1 MTDLII
7 VFSYAYLM
15 GSIPFGLIITNL
27 FLKKNIRKI
36 GSGNIGAT
44 NVLRTGNKSLAA
56 LTLFF
61 DTLKGYLSIYITV
74 NFYND
79 LIYFAGLIC
88 FVGHI
93 FSIWLKFKGGK
104 GIATYLGIISA
115 ISLNFSLIFSLTWIT
130 VLFIYKY
137 SSLSSIISTLT
148 IFIYSLF
155 LNDFNLSIY
164 FFILF
169 VTVLYTHRD
178 NLFRLRKGIEKK
190 ISF

>member
-115 ISLNFSLIFSLTWIT
+115 ISLNFSLIFVLIWIT

-169 VTVLYTHRD
+169 VIVLYTHRD
-178 NLFRLRKGIEKK
+178 NLFRLREGIEKK

>member
-115 ISLNFSLIFSLTWIT
+115 ISLNFSLIFGLIWIT

-169 VTVLYTHRD
+169 VIVLYTHRD
-178 NLFRLRKGIEKK
+178 NLFRLRKGTEKK

>member
-115 ISLNFSLIFSLTWIT
+115 ISLNFSLIFGLIWIT

-178 NLFRLRKGIEKK
+178 NLFRLREGIEKK

>member
-115 ISLNFSLIFSLTWIT
+115 ISLNFSLIFVLIWIT

-169 VTVLYTHRD
+169 VIVLYTHRD
-178 NLFRLRKGIEKK
+178 NLFRLREGIEKK
-190 ISF
+190 INF

>member
-115 ISLNFSLIFSLTWIT
+115 ISLNFSLIFGLIWIT

-137 SSLSSIISTLT
+137 SSLSSITSTLT

-178 NLFRLRKGIEKK
+178 NLFRLREGIEKK

>member
-7 VFSYAYLM
+7 VFSYAYIM

-115 ISLNFSLIFSLTWIT
+115 MSVNLSLIFSLIWIT

-169 VTVLYTHRD
+169 VIVLYTHRD
-178 NLFRLRKGIEKK
+178 NLFRLREGIEKK

>member
-74 NFYND
+74 N
-79 LIYFAGLIC
+79 
-88 FVGHI
+88 
-93 FSIWLKFKGGK
+93 
-104 GIATYLGIISA
+104 
-115 ISLNFSLIFSLTWIT
+115 
-130 VLFIYKY
+130 
-137 SSLSSIISTLT
+137 T
-148 IFIYSLF
+148 I
-155 LNDFNLSIY
+155 
-164 FFILF
+164 
-169 VTVLYTHRD
+169 
-178 NLFRLRKGIEKK
+178 
-190 ISF
+190 

>member
-7 VFSYAYLM
+7 VFSYAYIM

-115 ISLNFSLIFSLTWIT
+115 ISLNFSLIFGLIWIT

-169 VTVLYTHRD
+169 VIVLYTHRD
-178 NLFRLRKGIEKK
+178 NLFRLREGIEKK

>member
-115 ISLNFSLIFSLTWIT
+115 ISLNFSLIFGLIWIT
-130 VLFIYKY
+130 VLIIYKY

-169 VTVLYTHRD
+169 VIVLYTHRD
-178 NLFRLRKGIEKK
+178 NLFRLREGIEKK

>member
-115 ISLNFSLIFSLTWIT
+115 ISLNFSLIFVLIWIT

-148 IFIYSLF
+148 IFIYFLF

-169 VTVLYTHRD
+169 VIVLYTHRD
-178 NLFRLRKGIEKK
+178 NLFRLREGIEKK

>member
-1 MTDLII
+1 
-7 VFSYAYLM
+7 M

-88 FVGHI
+88 CVGHI

-115 ISLNFSLIFSLTWIT
+115 ISLNFSLIFGLIWIT

-137 SSLSSIISTLT
+137 SSLSSITSTLT

-169 VTVLYTHRD
+169 VIVLYTHRD
-178 NLFRLRKGIEKK
+178 NLFRLREGIEKK

>member
-169 VTVLYTHRD
+169 VIVLYTHRD
-178 NLFRLRKGIEKK
+178 NLFRLREGIEKK

>member
-7 VFSYAYLM
+7 VFSYAYIM
-15 GSIPFGLIITNL
+15 GSIPFGLLITNL

-178 NLFRLRKGIEKK
+178 NLFRLREGIEKK